1 MSTAASAIPTP
12 NERRLAAER
21 VALLT
26 PLVKAWLTDLAQEIT
41 ANAILVHGGMGYVE
55 ETGAAQHFRDAR
67 ILAIYE
73 GTNGIQ
79 AMDLVGRKLDIAGGQ
94 SPWRL
99 FGELREELPALPAE
113 LQSQLA
119 MALGVAER
127 TTRHL
132 QTAEPDDRA
141 AGASPYLR
149 LLATV
154 LGGFLLARGAKAAT
168 NADGGAEWPGLA
180 RFYLLAV
187 LPPALALEQQIM
199 AGVGSLG
206 SGMLSAA

>member
-1 MSTAASAIPTP
+1 MLVTMRAQIAAMRALAYWTAAYVDRSERHPDA
-12 NERRLAAER
+12 EQRRLAAER

-119 MALGVAER
+119 VALGVAER

-132 QTAEPDDRA
+132 QAAEPDDRA
-141 AGASPYLR
+141 A
-149 LLATV
+149 ATV
-154 LGGFLLARGAKAAT
+154 RSSSSACRPKTRGCSMRFRAAST
-168 NADGGAEWPGLA
+168 RAPRA
-180 RFYLLAV
+180 
-187 LPPALALEQQIM
+187 
-199 AGVGSLG
+199 
-206 SGMLSAA
+206 SAAAARAPPDAFW